1 MAASRG
7 GHRVGDRLAVRGEA
21 FAHLTGAREVV
32 LRSGEP
38 EPLLLLAACS
48 GLQAE
53 QDVVRLGVLG
63 IDVVRVVGRHQRQP
77 GPPRDLDEPRSHR
90 FLLRDAVI
98 LELEK
103 VVVGAKDLGV
113 LTRDRLRRVEVAAH
127 DRLRQLAAKAG

>member
-7 GHRVGDRLAVRGEA
+7 GHCVGYRLTVRGEA
-21 FAHLTGAREVV
+21 FAHLTGACEVV
-32 LRSGEP
+32 LRTGEP

-48 GLQAE
+48 GLQAQ
-53 QDVVRLGVLG
+53 QDVVRLGVVRL
-63 IDVVRVVGRHQRQP
+63 DVVRVIGSHQRQP
-77 GPPRDLDEPRSHR
+77 GPSRDLDEPRAHR

-98 LELEK
+98 LELEE